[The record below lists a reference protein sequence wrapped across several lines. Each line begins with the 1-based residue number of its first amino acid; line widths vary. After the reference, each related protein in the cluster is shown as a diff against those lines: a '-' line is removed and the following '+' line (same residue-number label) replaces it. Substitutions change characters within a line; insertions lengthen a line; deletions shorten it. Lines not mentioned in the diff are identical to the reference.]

1 MLKKEEKKQQRE
13 KQKDVPV
20 DRTDKA
26 KMKSLINSV
35 LRPEIDR
42 IDGTIAAAV
51 ASVKEVSSS
60 GLAYQSSVVATVDA
74 MLRNFK
80 TEILSCFPKGFPQP
94 PVEAV
99 HPTPVADGGVS
110 AEVPTNRSPPAADGV
125 ATRDVPQYS
134 TPAMRGSNEEI
145 VDDVMGNLSHY
156 STPPGSGKRC
166 QVSATDGIVVY

>member
-99 HPTPVADGGVS
+99 HPTPVADGGAI